1 MSKSDCEGSRWHYN
15 QDSKTQGA
23 NRGSSEEL
31 LGRQNE
37 ASYFDVLNS
46 PNSMVWLLLL
56 AMGRVTAVARDA
68 EATPKT
74 TQEFD
79 VTELENG
86 SVVVVGGCYR

>member
-1 MSKSDCEGSRWHYN
+1 
-15 QDSKTQGA
+15 
-23 NRGSSEEL
+23 
-31 LGRQNE
+31 
-37 ASYFDVLNS
+37 
-46 PNSMVWLLLL
+46 MVWLLLL